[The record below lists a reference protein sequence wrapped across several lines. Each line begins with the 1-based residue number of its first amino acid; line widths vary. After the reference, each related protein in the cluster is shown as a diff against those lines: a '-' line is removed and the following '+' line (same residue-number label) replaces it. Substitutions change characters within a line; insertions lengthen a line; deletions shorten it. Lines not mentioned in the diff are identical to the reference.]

1 MHSGDDPFGL
11 VKESMRVIKDHLG
24 TFNLLEDKVLPKIV
38 DEFGWCTWD
47 AFYLKVHPA
56 GVWEGVK
63 DLVDGGCPPGF
74 VIIDDGWQSICHDE
88 DDPESGFEGMNRT
101 CAGEQMPCRLIK
113 FQENYKFREYVSVNG
128 ESSGMGAFVSDLKER
143 FRSVEQ
149 VYVWHALCGY
159 WGGIR
164 PRMRGLP
171 EARVVSPVPS
181 PGLKMTMEDLAVDKI
196 VRNGIGMV
204 PPEMVSELYEG
215 LHGHLA
221 SVGITGVKVDVIH
234 VNLLLFFFIFFS
246 INHHQRGLHHYHLC
260 QNYCRRHQRRYRH
273 CHHHRY
279 HNHHCCHH
287 HGHVVVIIVVIRTL
301 LLFLI
306 IFTSSSAPLP
316 SSYHHHIGIITRFCF
331 IIIIANTIMISGS
344 SP

>member
-1 MHSGDDPFGL
+1 MKNFL
-11 VKESMRVIKDHLG
+11 RVIKDHLG

-74 VIIDDGWQSICHDE
+74 VIIDNGWQSICHNE

-101 CAGEQMPCRLIK
+101 CAGEQVPCRLIK
-113 FQENYKFREYVSVNG
+113 FQENYKFREYVSLNG

-164 PRMRGLP
+164 PRMR
-171 EARVVSPVPS
+171 
-181 PGLKMTMEDLAVDKI
+181 DLYGGALDK
-196 VRNGIGMV
+196 
-204 PPEMVSELYEG
+204 S
-215 LHGHLA
+215 
-221 SVGITGVKVDVIH
+221 S
-234 VNLLLFFFIFFS
+234 
-246 INHHQRGLHHYHLC
+246 
-260 QNYCRRHQRRYRH
+260 
-273 CHHHRY
+273 
-279 HNHHCCHH
+279 
-287 HGHVVVIIVVIRTL
+287 TL
-301 LLFLI
+301 LLHLFL
-306 IFTSSSAPLP
+306 
-316 SSYHHHIGIITRFCF
+316 
-331 IIIIANTIMISGS
+331 N
-344 SP
+344 